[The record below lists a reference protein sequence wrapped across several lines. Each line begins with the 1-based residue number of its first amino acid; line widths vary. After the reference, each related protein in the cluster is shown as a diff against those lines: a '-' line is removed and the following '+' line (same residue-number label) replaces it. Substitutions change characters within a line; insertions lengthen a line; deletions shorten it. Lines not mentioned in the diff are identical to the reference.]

1 MHCHEAA
8 LPWYLRPRG
17 LLHPDL
23 DPSPLRTKPCA
34 HGAGLARM
42 PEDSEEDESF
52 EAGSDEG
59 DSDDESVDA
68 EDGVTGVRPCS
79 ARWWLGYK

>member
-1 MHCHEAA
+1 
-8 LPWYLRPRG
+8 
-17 LLHPDL
+17 
-23 DPSPLRTKPCA
+23 
-34 HGAGLARM
+34 M

-68 EDGVTGVRPCS
+68 EDGVTGVRPRLVSMWSGHAAATVRKPSCLGS
-79 ARWWLGYK
+79 KVVWYASWLPSLAAARCRLG